1 MFGCPRNRVNFT
13 HVLIDQGQMIPH
25 KGRTRSGLALG
36 QREHPVRDV
45 DPSDIQSSFGQ
56 RQSYPPS
63 TATEFEHRPA
73 RFTRKL
79 LVKGNIAGDLRR
91 FGSVE
96 RVISSDEERVG
107 AFIKPAH
114 GRPRSL
120 LILT

>member
-1 MFGCPRNRVNFT
+1 
-13 HVLIDQGQMIPH
+13 MIPH
-25 KGRTRSGLALG
+25 EGRTRSGLASG

-114 GRPRSL
+114 DTPRSL